1 MNWHFIITDE
11 SYSGGMTPMIELILV
26 IAVWL
31 VSYFFLPGIINLYS
45 GDHEEE
51 TVNPVQKI
59 NFGTINAILFLL
71 LTRWFK
77 NWNQPQPNEKRLFGY
92 EGIAEMYSPVITLT
106 VFAVWWAPLLWSC
119 QISTSSFLKIFYVAG
134 KWWLDVEMA

>member
-1 MNWHFIITDE
+1 
-11 SYSGGMTPMIELILV
+11 MTPMIELILV

-71 LTRWFK
+71 LTR
-77 NWNQPQPNEKRLFGY
+77 
-92 EGIAEMYSPVITLT
+92 
-106 VFAVWWAPLLWSC
+106 
-119 QISTSSFLKIFYVAG
+119 
-134 KWWLDVEMA
+134 

>member
-1 MNWHFIITDE
+1 
-11 SYSGGMTPMIELILV
+11 MIELILV

-71 LTRWFK
+71 LTR
-77 NWNQPQPNEKRLFGY
+77 
-92 EGIAEMYSPVITLT
+92 
-106 VFAVWWAPLLWSC
+106 
-119 QISTSSFLKIFYVAG
+119 
-134 KWWLDVEMA
+134 